1 MSNIDSNTR
10 FRKFNFTLYEKLDT
24 LKTHITKLF
33 NTKTCPFSIL
43 KFQFETNHN
52 FKEPNKY
59 HAQGFV
65 KVRNNKQLRLGNY
78 NSKTNKGSGIKEIFK
93 ANVHV
98 EFANGTDEECLAYC
112 GKFYNRC
119 KNPAHNPN
127 PKKGEKCSEVSGPFE
142 FIFDENKFNS
152 ESDEKKMKIIIL
164 KQLMKYKKKEILMN
178 WTYFLRLTDRNHCLM
193 DIKHGKT
200 NIVAMYICI
209 TANGTIENLYKN
221 LRERNSSIDIEA
233 FIRRVRY
240 IIKFEGN
247 PIDSRIGKGNI
258 TRIFEK
264 GNKQDFNN
272 RIFDIEFNRE
282 TTLEQAKKVTIDL
295 EIKGTIFQ
303 DTATGYYYWRQS
315 WENEIN
321 KYSTIENIDDI
332 TD

>member
-1 MSNIDSNTR
+1 QKERDID
-10 FRKFNFTLYEKLDT
+10 EV
-24 LKTHITKLF
+24 I
-33 NTKTCPFSIL
+33 
-43 KFQFETNHN
+43 
-52 FKEPNKY
+52 NKY
-59 HAQGFV
+59 ASYCKKWAYTLQGLERVAKAQ
-65 KVRNNKQLRLGNY
+65 NK
-78 NSKTNKGSGIKEIFK
+78 KTINPLKDIQRFWEPCVIYIYGDRDNFYGSI
-93 ANVHV
+93 
-98 EFANGTDEECLAYC
+98 
-112 GKFYNRC
+112 
-119 KNPAHNPN
+119 
-127 PKKGEKCSEVSGPFE
+127 S
-142 FIFDENKFNS
+142 
-152 ESDEKKMKIIIL
+152 
-164 KQLMKYKKKEILMN
+164 

-295 EIKGTIFQ
+295 GIKGTIFQ